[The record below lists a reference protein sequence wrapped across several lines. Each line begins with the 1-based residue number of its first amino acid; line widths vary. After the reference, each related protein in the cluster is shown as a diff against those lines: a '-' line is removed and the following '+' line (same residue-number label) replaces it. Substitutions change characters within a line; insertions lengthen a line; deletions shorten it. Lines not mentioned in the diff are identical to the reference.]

1 MIVVNAVE
9 SWTVTLGAWFSVL
22 NYIDAYF
29 SLRKKKMLSRSA
41 ISCTFELCV
50 YFYSEKDLVLDG
62 VSLILP
68 VHYRLNDRNDY
79 LLDYRLAPKAYK
91 HLYLFP
97 LL

>member
-22 NYIDAYF
+22 NYTDAYF

-50 YFYSEKDLVLDG
+50 YFYSEKDLV
-62 VSLILP
+62 SLGWRFTYITCALP
-68 VHYRLNDRNDY
+68 
-79 LLDYRLAPKAYK
+79 AE
-91 HLYLFP
+91 
-97 LL
+97 